1 MNEFESKIMVE
12 EEEDNYLDGKFM
24 NSMHRDGTIW
34 NIAMMI
40 LLLAFPVV
48 VGIIFSAMPDWAAVG
63 KGLLATAPMYWAVGI
78 VEVIS
83 YVPMLGAGG
92 SYLSF
97 VTGNIS
103 NLKLPCA
110 LNALESNGVK
120 AQSEEG
126 EIISTI
132 AIAVSSIVTTV
143 IIILGVVLIIPLTPI
158 LENPVLDPA
167 FAQLL
172 PALFGAL
179 GVVFISKNWK
189 IAVAPILLM
198 LILFIFVPAINTST
212 VGIMVPVGV
221 LFTLGVSRILYKRGL
236 L

>member
-1 MNEFESKIMVE
+1 MNELEKNVNI
-12 EEEDNYLDGKFM
+12 EEDDYLNGDFM

-34 NIAMMI
+34 NIGVMI
-40 LLLAFPVV
+40 LLLAFPIAVCF
-48 VGIIFSAMPDWAAVG
+48 IFGVLPNWIGVG
-63 KGLLATAPMYWAVGI
+63 KGLLSTATMYWAVGV
-78 VEVIS
+78 VEVITFI
-83 YVPMLGAGG
+83 PMLGAGG

-110 LNALESNGVK
+110 LNALEANGVK

-143 IIILGVVLIIPLTPI
+143 IIILGVVLILPLTPL
-158 LENPVLDPA
+158 LENPALDPA

-172 PALFGAL
+172 PALFGGL

-189 IAVAPILLM
+189 IAVAPISLM
-198 LILFIFVPAINTST
+198 LILFIFVNAIDTSM
-212 VGIMVPVGV
+212 VVIMVPVGV
-221 LFTLGVSRILYKRGL
+221 LFTLGVSRILYKKGVL
-236 L
+236 

>member
-1 MNEFESKIMVE
+1 MK
-12 EEEDNYLDGKFM
+12 K
-24 NSMHRDGTIW
+24 NSNMTYMDTVHRDGTIW
-34 NIAMMI
+34 NLSMMVI
-40 LLLAFPVV
+40 LIMFPILVC
-48 VGIIFSAMPDWAAVG
+48 ILFKDAMPDWRGVAL
-63 KGLLATAPMYWAVGI
+63 GLVATAPMYWAVGI
-78 VEVIS
+78 VEVITFI
-83 YVPMLGAGG
+83 PMLGAGG

-110 LNALESNGVK
+110 INALENAGADPK
-120 AQSEEG
+120 SEEG

-143 IIILGVVLIIPLTPI
+143 IVALGVLLIVPLQPILSNPALTP
-158 LENPVLDPA
+158 A
-167 FAQLL
+167 FDQML

-179 GVVFISKNWK
+179 GVALVSKNWK
-189 IAVAPILLM
+189 IAIAPIVLM
-198 LILFIFVPAINTST
+198 LLLFVFVPALDSGM

-221 LFTLGVSRILYKRGL
+221 IFTIAASRVMYKKNL

>member
-1 MNEFESKIMVE
+1 MKNKGSRPEKTYMDTV
-12 EEEDNYLDGKFM
+12 
-24 NSMHRDGTIW
+24 HRDGTIW
-34 NIAMMI
+34 NLIMMI
-40 LLLAFPVV
+40 LLLAFPVA
-48 VGIIFSAMPDWAAVG
+48 VGLIFSAMPDWAGVG
-63 KGLLATAPMYWAVGI
+63 KGLLATAPMYWAVGV
-78 VEVIS
+78 VEVITF
-83 YVPMLGAGG
+83 VPMLGAGG

-110 LNALESNGVK
+110 LNALENAGVK

-132 AIAVSSIVTTV
+132 AISVSSIVTTL
-143 IIILGVVLIIPLTPI
+143 IIILGVIIIEPLTPI
-158 LENPVLDPA
+158 LENPVLQPA
-167 FAQLL
+167 FDQLL

-189 IAVAPILLM
+189 IAIAPVALM
-198 LILFIFVPAINTST
+198 LILFVFVPAINTST

-221 LFTLGVSRILYKRGL
+221 VFTLVISRILYKKGVL
-236 L
+236 

>member
-1 MNEFESKIMVE
+1 MKNKNTNISYMDTV
-12 EEEDNYLDGKFM
+12 
-24 NSMHRDGTIW
+24 HRDGTIW
-34 NIAMMI
+34 NITVMI
-40 LLLAFPVV
+40 VLLMFPVA
-48 VGIIFSAMPDWAAVG
+48 VGIIFSAPPDWKATIA
-63 KGLLATAPMYWAVGI
+63 GLIATAPMYWIVGI
-78 VEVIS
+78 VETITFI
-83 YVPMLGAGG
+83 PMLGAGG

-110 LNALESNGVK
+110 LNALESAGVK

-143 IIILGVVLIIPLTPI
+143 IIIIGVVLIIPLSPI
-158 LENPVLDPA
+158 LKNPALAPA
-167 FAQLL
+167 FDQLL

-189 IAVAPILLM
+189 IAIAPIALM
-198 LILFIFVPAINTST
+198 LVLFVFVPGINTST

-221 LFTLGVSRILYKRGL
+221 VFTLAVSRILYKKGVL
-236 L
+236 